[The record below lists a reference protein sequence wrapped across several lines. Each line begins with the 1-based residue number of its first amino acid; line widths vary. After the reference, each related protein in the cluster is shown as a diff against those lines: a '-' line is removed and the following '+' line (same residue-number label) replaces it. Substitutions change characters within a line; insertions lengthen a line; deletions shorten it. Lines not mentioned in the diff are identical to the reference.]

1 MTDAINVGEES
12 DRVFAWWD
20 LTGERARAAARG
32 ELGVITKLN
41 GSQIVVEAPEDIVA
55 LRCADPGAAREW
67 RYELRENL
75 MREFAAGR
83 EVIGVTESGDYV
95 LDLLDR

>member
-1 MTDAINVGEES
+1 
-12 DRVFAWWD
+12 
-20 LTGERARAAARG
+20 
-32 ELGVITKLN
+32 
-41 GSQIVVEAPEDIVA
+41 
-55 LRCADPGAAREW
+55 
-67 RYELRENL
+67 

>member
-1 MTDAINVGEES
+1 
-12 DRVFAWWD
+12 
-20 LTGERARAAARG
+20 
-32 ELGVITKLN
+32 
-41 GSQIVVEAPEDIVA
+41 
-55 LRCADPGAAREW
+55 
-67 RYELRENL
+67 LRENL